1 MAQAIEF
8 LCDTSVLIDY
18 LRGDE
23 KVREILKVDRFGRM
37 SMSSVT
43 LMELVVGAFN
53 KQEVRK
59 IRNAFNEI
67 RIVHVYEAISSKAV
81 ELIVSYS
88 KSHNLLIP
96 DGPVGPHLTESDFL
110 HRYHTAKTSRQRRI
124 QMQRPLILG

>member
-1 MAQAIEF
+1 MASTVEF

-23 KVREILKVDRFGRM
+23 KVREILQADHFGRM

-53 KQEVRK
+53 KQEVRM
-59 IRNAFNEI
+59 IRNAFHDMAIVQINE
-67 RIVHVYEAISSKAV
+67 EISEKAV
-81 ELIVSYS
+81 DLIASYS

-96 DGPVGPHLTESDFL
+96 DALIAASALVRDLPLFTRNISDFRFIPGL
-110 HRYHTAKTSRQRRI
+110 QLVNES
-124 QMQRPLILG
+124 

>member
-1 MAQAIEF
+1 MAPAIEF

-23 KVREILKVDRFGRM
+23 KVREILRADRFGLM

-59 IRNAFNEI
+59 IRNAFNEM
-67 RIVHVYEAISSKAV
+67 RIIQVNEEISARAV
-81 ELIVSYS
+81 ELIVSFS

-96 DGPVGPHLTESDFL
+96 DALIAASALVLDLPLFTRNISDFRFL
-110 HRYHTAKTSRQRRI
+110 PEIK
-124 QMQRPLILG
+124 LVN

>member
-1 MAQAIEF
+1 MAQTVEF

-23 KVREILKVDRFGRM
+23 KVREFLQIDRFGRM

-59 IRNAFNEI
+59 IRNAFGAM
-67 RIVHVYEAISSKAV
+67 RIVQINEDISAKAV
-81 ELIVSYS
+81 ELITSYS

-96 DGPVGPHLTESDFL
+96 DALIAASALVLDLPLFTRNIADFRFLSQIQLVNES
-110 HRYHTAKTSRQRRI
+110 
-124 QMQRPLILG
+124 